1 LPDVEALQRMVR
13 SLAVERTALSAAQA
27 EIERLHLIIKKLQR
41 SQFGRRAEGLDQD
54 HMQLGCG
61 FRRMRPGNPI
71 ERGHVFRSNAAT
83 FSEEGDR
90 ARLPA

>member
-1 LPDVEALQRMVR
+1 MTLLPPGVKVH
-13 SLAVERTALSAAQA
+13 LA
-27 EIERLHLIIKKLQR
+27 
-41 SQFGRRAEGLDQD
+41 
-54 HMQLGCG
+54 LGCG